1 MIQILCIL
9 SQLLQGNQD
18 CIEIIYRKKKLIEN
32 NETMQYYLLNGLEN
46 EMLYTYSIYY
56 FKNKNEY
63 YLTTNDEI
71 PENFSHSVKGDQRIL
86 ELKTDENI
94 TKEFLSTFLLHQCQQ
109 YWIRNIGWNND
120 LLKYDTRFC
129 NHVLINCLN
138 IEGFIRTGTPYNQS
152 GFPEYEMYRIFI
164 EPTLREKINALNYV
178 YKKHGIIY
186 LDMLKDEFLNLDIY
200 VAIILREDGSVES
213 IMGAHGEYP

>member
-9 SQLLQGNQD
+9 SQLLQGNRD
-18 CIEIIYRKKKLIEN
+18 CIEIIYRKKKLIEK
-32 NETMQYYLLNGLEN
+32 NETMQYHLLNGLEN

-71 PENFSHSVKGDQRIL
+71 PENFSHYVKGDQRIL
-86 ELKTDENI
+86 ELRTDESI

-120 LLKYDTRFC
+120 LLKYDIRFC

-138 IEGFIRTGTPYNQS
+138 IDGFIRIGTPYNHS
-152 GFPEYEMYRIFI
+152 GFPEYEIYRVFI
-164 EPTLREKINALNYV
+164 EPTLREKIIALNDV

-213 IMGAHGEYP
+213 IMGGHGEDP